1 MTDSLTSS
9 LATAQNTNGL
19 CFDVSK
25 WDRMLYD
32 RRRATA
38 GALDAACQSVEAAV
52 TESTKDAKYA
62 ESVDGF
68 AADLFAR
75 LYEDPTALDTGA
87 EWAKRAH
94 DLASNLPE
102 FDELRAAVAGDA
114 DFAALATSD
123 ILSAIAPRLA
133 ELAKEEEQSDGNGQ
147 GGEQGE
153 GQGQGNGRGQ
163 GQPSTDD
170 KARAAMRGALR
181 AAARKVEE
189 RKSDLA
195 GLAPGLEHVPATHEQ
210 ADAARMTLAEQVA
223 SNPRLRDVLRR
234 AGKLARIAADRKQE
248 RKSRDAREEVVDLE
262 RGNDLARVLPAQL
275 ARLRN
280 PATRLLA
287 LRDLVE
293 RQAIQYR
300 LEGKEPLGRGP
311 IVVLLDE
318 SGSMSGDP
326 HNWAKAVGIACIGI
340 AVREKRDVVVAGFD
354 TGIRY
359 GVRVAK
365 DGTVTRF
372 QAGRRA
378 WTTLGNG
385 KVADAALLV
394 AGTNVGGGTDFTAPI
409 QFAMTNGVTD
419 DRADFVIVT
428 DGECEFPTTIADDL
442 RAAKEKGLRIFALTV
457 NGGSTSRTV
466 RDLAD
471 HVVDIDQAGDKDR
484 AVAGALP

>member
-1 MTDSLTSS
+1 MND
-9 LATAQNTNGL
+9 LATHLSTTTNGH
-19 CFDVSK
+19 CYEVSK

-32 RRRATA
+32 ARRATA
-38 GALDAACQSVEAAV
+38 GYLDAACVAVEAQVCEA
-52 TESTKDAKYA
+52 TKDTKYA
-62 ESVDGF
+62 DGVDGF

-94 DLASNLPE
+94 DLASKLPE

-114 DFAALATSD
+114 DFAALATAD
-123 ILSAIAPRLA
+123 ILSAIAPRIA
-133 ELAKEEEQSDGNGQ
+133 ELAKEEEEQAGEAGNEGTRPANGQ
-147 GGEQGE
+147 
-153 GQGQGNGRGQ
+153 
-163 GQPSTDD
+163 PTTDD
-170 KARAAMRGALR
+170 KVRAAMRGALR
-181 AAARKVEE
+181 SAARRVEE

-210 ADAARMTLAEQVA
+210 ADPSRMTLAEHVA
-223 SNPRLRDVLRR
+223 ANPRLRDVLRR

-248 RKSRDAREEVVDLE
+248 RRSRDAREEVVDLE
-262 RGNDLARVLPAQL
+262 RGNDIARVLPAQL
-275 ARLRN
+275 ARLRS

-300 LEGKEPLGRGP
+300 LEGREPLGRGP

-326 HNWAKAVGIACIGI
+326 HAWAKAVGIACIGI
-340 AVREKRDVVVAGFD
+340 AVRERREVVVAGFD
-354 TGIRY
+354 TAVRY
-359 GVRVAK
+359 AVRVAANGAVSHCHARL
-365 DGTVTRF
+365 D
-372 QAGRRA
+372 A
-378 WTTLGNG
+378 WFPLGNG
-385 KVADAALLV
+385 KVADAALAV
-394 AGTNVGGGTDFTAPI
+394 ARTNVGGGTDFTAPLK
-409 QFAMTNGVTD
+409 FAMANGVAD

-428 DGECEFPTTIADDL
+428 DGECDFPSRIADDL

-457 NGGSTSRTV
+457 NGGSASRTV

-471 HVVDIDQAGDKDR
+471 HVVDIDAEGDKDR